1 MQVNGYAP
9 SMSTAR
15 TAATAATAAAAS
27 QPLLAPPGAG
37 IPRMERLIGGTI
49 FAFRRWRG
57 TPAGWSALF
66 QSERRAIDQLVQGSS
81 PQHLAMQVLIPRL
94 RGLEDSSRNWSVW
107 MTLDHLRIVNTQI
120 AGVMQ
125 ALLADRVPPGK
136 ASTAAVKPGP
146 EATAAVLP
154 AYHVSCDAVERAAG
168 RAAGGAARG
177 AAGGAA
183 APSLRTR
190 LRFAHPWFGP
200 LDAAGWHAMAA
211 MHMGIH
217 KAQVRAILLG
227 ARSSGAT
234 R

>member
-1 MQVNGYAP
+1 M
-9 SMSTAR
+9 
-15 TAATAATAAAAS
+15 
-27 QPLLAPPGAG
+27 
-37 IPRMERLIGGTI
+37 
-49 FAFRRWRG
+49 
-57 TPAGWSALF
+57 F

-81 PQHLAMQVLIPRL
+81 PQHLSMQVLIPRL

-125 ALLADRVPPGK
+125 ALLAERVPPGK
-136 ASTAAVKPGP
+136 ASTAAVKPSP
-146 EATAAVLP
+146 DATAAVLP
-154 AYHVSCDAVERAAG
+154 TYQASCDAVERAV
-168 RAAGGAARG
+168 
-177 AAGGAA
+177 
-183 APSLRTR
+183 APALRTR
-190 LRFAHPWFGP
+190 SRFAHPWFGP
-200 LDAAGWHAMAA
+200 LDAAGWHALAA